1 MISGSGGCAKESQF
15 MKESQMP
22 NPLTAERA
30 REIAHATLIHLEGRT
45 DREYEYAVGDERPFA
60 LALIDRDIETLEA
73 CAHVHCL
80 FCHYQ
85 IPLDPDIGK
94 DDYRHK
100 KPDDVQLLR
109 CDAQFEQHE
118 RIRLRA
124 ERERLSSPEPSPKPR
139 DNS

>member
-1 MISGSGGCAKESQF
+1 MV
-15 MKESQMP
+15 MP

-30 REIAHATLIHLEGRT
+30 REIAARLRRAAGDPEYDLEEG
-45 DREYEYAVGDERPFA
+45 FA

-73 CAHVHCL
+73 CADVHCL

-109 CDAQFEQHE
+109 CDAQYEQRE
-118 RIRLRA
+118 LIRLRK
-124 ERERLSSPEPSPKPR
+124 EREMLTAASTITE
-139 DNS
+139 